1 MKRAIE
7 NILEELLRISKDPL
21 FQKFDIL
28 DITSSVL
35 KARLMIK
42 ADIYIQIYEN
52 VRKPKCI
59 YTLIVGN
66 NRFYG
71 RDMRE
76 DSWHMHSVDNPEIHN
91 DSEEGSRIISIF
103 DFIEEVKGILIEK
116 NII

>member
-7 NILEELLRISKDPL
+7 DILEELLRISEDPL
-21 FQKFDIL
+21 FRKLDIL

-35 KARLMIK
+35 KARLIIK

-52 VRKPKCI
+52 VRKPKCS

-71 RDMRE
+71 RDIQE
-76 DSWHMHSVDNPEIHN
+76 GSWHMS
-91 DSEEGSRIISIF
+91 IIL
-103 DFIEEVKGILIEK
+103 KQ
-116 NII
+116 